1 MTVQRKLLLGFAL
14 MVLPAVLLAV
24 EAYRSNSQARQALET
39 LRSGL
44 SRTRTYAE
52 VETAMFN
59 QSEAV
64 WRYLSGLEPGAR
76 AEYDMAGEVVEY
88 WMDRWTYEL
97 RPDEQELAQGVK
109 RIQAQMKLVADSV
122 FALSANG
129 RRAEAYRLARREL
142 KGRLLPAL
150 TELNH
155 EIYRRAREFS
165 VNRAF
170 ARVEEIIELEGRIL
184 IAITLLAVVVGLGA
198 AWLIWRSLARPIT
211 ELRHAMARVGA
222 GDLAYPIAT
231 RGEDEIADLARA
243 FAQMTANLRRS
254 EADLKRLNTELEAKI
269 AQLEQAQAQL
279 VQSEKLASIG
289 EMAAAVAHG
298 LRNPLASL
306 RASAQLALRHPGSPA
321 SRDSLAAIID
331 QVDRLDRRIA
341 HLLSF
346 SRPARF
352 TPVRERVA
360 DLVAGVQDAL
370 GELLRERRVEVELD
384 LPDDLPEVLVEPMNV
399 EQALLEVAS
408 NSIQAMPGG
417 GRLTV
422 RARPSSEDGIRGVA
436 LELTDTG
443 KGIPADILPS
453 VTDPFFTTRDDGTGL
468 GLAVAKRFVEQNRG
482 RLTITSRVGEGT
494 TVRIW
499 LPGAEAWERP
509 AALASAPSGAGQPG

>member
-14 MVLPAVLLAV
+14 MVLPAILLAV
-24 EAYRSNSQARQALET
+24 EVYRSNSQAREALES
-39 LRSGL
+39 LRAGL
-44 SRTRTYAE
+44 TRTRTYAE

-64 WRYLSGLEPGAR
+64 WRYLSGLEPQAR
-76 AEYDMAGEVVEY
+76 QEYDMAGEVVAY

-97 RPDEQELAQGVK
+97 RPDEQELARGVQW
-109 RIQAQMKLVADSV
+109 IQEQMKLVADSV
-122 FALSANG
+122 FALYGTGQREA
-129 RRAEAYRLARREL
+129 AYRLARREL

-165 VNRAF
+165 VNRAL

-184 IAITLLAVVVGLGA
+184 IAITLLAVGVGMGA

-211 ELRHAMARVGA
+211 ELRQAMARVGA
-222 GDLAYPIAT
+222 GDLTYPIAA

-243 FAQMTANLRRS
+243 FAQMTANLRQS
-254 EADLKRLNTELEAKI
+254 QADLQRLNAELEGKI
-269 AQLEQAQAQL
+269 AQLEEAQAQL

-321 SRDSLAAIID
+321 SRDALAAILE

-360 DLVAGVQDAL
+360 DLVAGLRDTL
-370 GELLRERRVEVELD
+370 GELLRERRVELVVE
-384 LPDDLPEVLVEPMNV
+384 LPDDLPDVLVEPMNV

-408 NSIQAMPGG
+408 NSLQAMPDG

-422 RARPSSEDGIRGVA
+422 RAMAGAEDGVRGVI
-436 LELTDTG
+436 LELADTG
-443 KGIPADILPS
+443 KGIPPEILPS
-453 VTDPFFTTRDDGTGL
+453 VTDPFFTTRDEGTGL

-482 RLTITSRVGEGT
+482 RLSIASRVGQGT

-499 LPGAEAWERP
+499 LPSAEAWERP
-509 AALASAPSGAGQPG
+509 AALATTPSSGGSAA